1 MILGVMDPGNK
12 DESMPT
18 LTRLFQSVSFIS
30 LTSVLILSGCNGEAD
45 IVVTSDVVSAEKI
58 AQIRANIQTLHP
70 DADSELQAK
79 VLDTAVRAVED
90 MVFIEGGKFM
100 MGDFG
105 MPCDADP
112 ERPVWRE
119 TENMCNASRWADTS
133 PAHPVELDSYSLSK
147 YETRVK
153 DMDVY
158 FLAHKEPLTG
168 ADWREEQP
176 DHEAFRPNLPAG
188 TRTWDDAKNYC
199 VWLGKVTGYAFDLP
213 TEAQWEFAARNR
225 GQNIYYATDNGFL
238 ESPRNTKPYDRDSGK
253 LKNTYPVD
261 LLPPNPLGIF
271 GMQNNAAEWV
281 NDWYDPEYYA
291 YSPGENP
298 SGPGNA
304 IELTLNN
311 NQPQSYH
318 LLRGGVATEKNSNV
332 LIRRA
337 IGDLGDSPY
346 NPWFGVRCSIKSSMK
361 VN

>member
-1 MILGVMDPGNK
+1 
-12 DESMPT
+12 MPT
-18 LTRLFQSVSFIS
+18 LTRLFQLVSVIS
-30 LTSVLILSGCNGEAD
+30 LPCVLILSGCNSEAD
-45 IVVTSDVVSAEKI
+45 IVVTSDVVSADKI
-58 AQIRANIQTLHP
+58 AEIRANIQKLHP

-119 TENMCNASRWADTS
+119 TENMCNASRWVDTS

-238 ESPRNTKPYDRDSGK
+238 ESPRNTDPLAEVDGK
-253 LKNTYPVD
+253 ETDTFPVD
-261 LLPPNPLGIF
+261 AMPPNPLGIY
-271 GMQNNAAEWV
+271 GLQDNAAEWV
-281 NDWYDPEYYA
+281 NDWYDPEYYT
-291 YSPGENP
+291 YSP
-298 SGPGNA
+298 
-304 IELTLNN
+304 
-311 NQPQSYH
+311 
-318 LLRGGVATEKNSNV
+318 EKNPMGPIEGVELELDSSTLQAYKLMRGNHTGEINGNI
-332 LIRRA
+332 LIRRKA
-337 IGDLGDSPY
+337 GIETLKKYNSYGPRDS
-346 NPWFGVRCSIKSSMK
+346 FRCSVQSYIKLDAKGVSG
-361 VN
+361 N

>member
-1 MILGVMDPGNK
+1 
-12 DESMPT
+12 MPT

-133 PAHPVELDSYSLSK
+133 PAHPVELNSYSLSK

-153 DMDVY
+153 DMDRY
-158 FLAHKEPLTG
+158 LLAHNEPLPKPEL
-168 ADWREEQP
+168 REVEPENFQFQS
-176 DHEAFRPNLPAG
+176 DNPAS
-188 TRTWDDAKNYC
+188 TRGWQDAKDYC
-199 VWLGKVTGYAFDLP
+199 TWLGQLTGYAFDLP

-238 ESPRNTKPYDRDSGK
+238 ENGRNTRPYDKDSGK
-253 LKNTYPVD
+253 LGHTYPVD
-261 LLPPNPLGIF
+261 MLPPNPLGIY
-271 GMQNNAAEWV
+271 GLQNNAAEWV
-281 NDWYDPEYYA
+281 NDVYDPEYYS
-291 YSPGENP
+291 YSQIANP
-298 SGPGNA
+298 KGPGDSLLLEMDGQN
-304 IELTLNN
+304 E
-311 NQPQSYH
+311 QEFH
-318 LLRGGVATEKNSNV
+318 LLRGNLVGEINNNI
-332 LIRRA
+332 LIRRQVGNDE
-337 IGDLGDSPY
+337 IRGY
-346 NPWFGVRCSIKSSMK
+346 NTYVSSFSFRCSIQSHLKL
-361 VN
+361 N